1 MLKIALVRGAYL
13 NNFEGQNFRFID
25 NKKFKT
31 VGVSTLFPIE
41 KNFLLPRIGLPSIA
55 DLQKISFL
63 NQTIKFFANR
73 LIGDSQI
80 LFGLEKLVE
89 QFDLFHSADPHY
101 YYSYQLAKLRKNSKI
116 KKLILTSWETI
127 PFNNESVAAKKR
139 IKYFS
144 LKHSDQIIC
153 YTKRAKLTLIKEGV
167 EEKKIKVIRLGVD
180 LNRFKPK
187 ITKKNHLTILFVGRL
202 VDEKGIMDLYKA
214 IVKVKKEFDQVKL
227 KVVGDGLLKEQLIK
241 LIRQDYLENDITFT
255 SSNYKNMP
263 KIYQSADMIVVPSK
277 TTKTWEEQYGMV
289 LVEAMASGLPIIA
302 YHSGAIEEVVGN
314 AAILVDEGEINNLTK
329 QLILLINNKNLRVKL
344 GKMGR
349 RRAEREFDARKTARK
364 FEEIYQNLFLRK

>member
-1 MLKIALVRGAYL
+1 MIKIALVRGAYL

-25 NKKFKT
+25 DKKFKI
-31 VGVSTLFPIE
+31 VGVSSLFPIE
-41 KNFLLPRIGLPSIA
+41 ENFSLPKIGLPSIA

-63 NQTIKFFANR
+63 NQPIKFFANR

-80 LFGLEKLVE
+80 LFGLEKLAH
-89 QFDLFHSADPHY
+89 QFDIFHSADPHY
-101 YYSYQLAKLRKNSKI
+101 YYSYQLAKLRKNNKI

-127 PFNNESVAAKKR
+127 PFNNESVAAKKK

-144 LKHSDQIIC
+144 LNHTDLIIC
-153 YTKRAKLTLIKEGV
+153 YTNRAKQALTKEGV
-167 EEKKIKVIRLGVD
+167 DEKKIKVIRLGVD

-202 VDEKGIMDLYKA
+202 VEEKGIIDLYQ
-214 IVKVKKEFDQVKL
+214 VFVNVKKEFDQIKL
-227 KVVGDGLLKEQLIK
+227 KIVGDGLLKKQLIK
-241 LIRQDYLENDITFT
+241 LIRKNHLEKDITIT
-255 SSNYKNMP
+255 SSNYQNMP
-263 KIYQSADMIVVPSK
+263 KIYQSADIIVLPSK

-302 YHSGAIEEVVGN
+302 YRSGAIEEIVGN
-314 AAILVDEGEINNLTK
+314 VAILVDEGEVNNLKK
-329 QLILLINNKNLRVKL
+329 QLLLLINNQNLRIKL

-349 RRAEREFDARKTARK
+349 RRAEREFDAQKTANK
-364 FEEIYQNLFLRK
+364 LEEIYLGLL